1 MYLIN
6 SNLNF
11 HFSLSIS
18 DAAFKHVAGSG
29 VKQYFRVH
37 PQNLQV
43 LEGTEALLRCEI
55 GNLGGSVQWAKDG
68 FALGKLLTCLIRRLT
83 HHQNCFIFARLGFSE
98 KIPGYPRYSMIG
110 DRSYGVYNL
119 RIVNA
124 SLDDD
129 AEYQCQV
136 GPSPGSDP
144 IRTVATL
151 TVICK

>member
-18 DAAFKHVAGSG
+18 DAAFEHVAGSG

-68 FALGKLLTCLIRRLT
+68 FALGKMRWQHDITNSVYI
-83 HHQNCFIFARLGFSE
+83 I
-98 KIPGYPRYSMIG
+98 KIVS
-110 DRSYGVYNL
+110 ST
-119 RIVNA
+119 
-124 SLDDD
+124 
-129 AEYQCQV
+129 QV
-136 GPSPGSDP
+136 FQRKFQA
-144 IRTVATL
+144 IHVTQ
-151 TVICK
+151 